1 MDELGNLF
9 HTSPH
14 TGYAA
19 YCPVSEE
26 YFRSL
31 GIPLLRGRVFDDR
44 DHIEAPHVAV
54 ISESL
59 AREKWP
65 NQDPIG
71 RTIEFGNMDGDP
83 RPLTVVGVVGNIR
96 AESLEADPQP
106 TIYVSYRQR
115 PQATYRFTAVIR
127 TASNP
132 APIISS
138 AREIV
143 RRLDPNVPPEFGTF
157 VGIVSASLQAR
168 RFNLILVGF
177 FAAAALLLAVVGLY
191 GVMAYAVTRRTR
203 EIGVR
208 IALGATPAKILS
220 LVLKQG
226 ARVTAVGVVIGV
238 VGSFLLTRA
247 IRSLLF
253 GLSSTDPLTFL
264 GVAILLVLVALLAC
278 WVPARRAAKID
289 PMVALRYE

>member
-1 MDELGNLF
+1 
-9 HTSPH
+9 
-14 TGYAA
+14 
-19 YCPVSEE
+19 
-26 YFRSL
+26 
-31 GIPLLRGRVFDDR
+31 
-44 DHIEAPHVAV
+44 
-54 ISESL
+54 
-59 AREKWP
+59 
-65 NQDPIG
+65 
-71 RTIEFGNMDGDP
+71 
-83 RPLTVVGVVGNIR
+83 
-96 AESLEADPQP
+96 
-106 TIYVSYRQR
+106 
-115 PQATYRFTAVIR
+115 
-127 TASNP
+127 
-132 APIISS
+132 
-138 AREIV
+138 V

-203 EIGVR
+203 EIGIR

-253 GLSSTDPLTFL
+253 GLSPTDPLTFAA
-264 GVAILLVLVALLAC
+264 VALLLIAVALLAC
-278 WVPARRAAKID
+278 WVPARRAAKVD